1 MGCFDEVDCVVVVFF
16 DVCCDCEDVW
26 VEDDVFWWEV
36 DFVYEEVVWV
46 FVDFGFVCVGIG
58 LVGFVECYYDCGCV
72 VVVD

>member
-36 DFVYEEVVWV
+36 DFVYEEVV
-46 FVDFGFVCVGIG
+46 
-58 LVGFVECYYDCGCV
+58 
-72 VVVD
+72 